1 MECGATMSTQGS
13 VQRQRSR
20 PGSHQLGDPKEMQHT
35 RNRVPVPELVPD
47 PTGFS
52 KVGMDDS
59 VT

>member
-13 VQRQRSR
+13 VQRQRR
-20 PGSHQLGDPKEMQHT
+20 PGSHQLGDPKEMWHT
-35 RNRVPVPELVPD
+35 RNRVPVPALIPD

-52 KVGMDDS
+52 KVGMNDC